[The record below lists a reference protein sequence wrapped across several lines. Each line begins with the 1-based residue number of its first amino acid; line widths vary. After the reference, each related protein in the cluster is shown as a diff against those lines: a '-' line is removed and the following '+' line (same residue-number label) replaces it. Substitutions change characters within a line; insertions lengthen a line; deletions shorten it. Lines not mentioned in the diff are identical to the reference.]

1 VFTGSEANPTIVTI
15 SRNAA
20 SSGRCRRRLKL
31 SRTRDSS
38 RVARTCL
45 RGRTTTS
52 AAMKIPY
59 EAAFRANEAGIPR

>member
-1 VFTGSEANPTIVTI
+1 LTGSEPKPTIATI

-20 SSGRCRRRLKL
+20 SSGFSRRRRKL

-38 RVARTCL
+38 RVAFSCL

-59 EAAFRANEAGIPR
+59 EAALRAKEAGIPR